1 VSVLKNLSSNI
12 CRLRTAQGFTQQSFA
27 EHIGM
32 EYKYFQKIESG
43 RRRNIELKTIEKI
56 AKGLKIEPWQ
66 LIRPP
71 L

>member
-1 VSVLKNLSSNI
+1 
-12 CRLRTAQGFTQQSFA
+12 
-27 EHIGM
+27 M